1 MKLKEVAEKLEQM
14 AVQAIELDSLRGEHH
29 APLFDEQLFSCRA
42 HVLTPCVEEAKA
54 TLETLMREQNEQI
67 LTSQRAQFLSERLL
81 TQLAAISRELLADK
95 VTRKDASVA
104 MNYSRK
110 PINLLYQELA
120 QHQEWRRRLRE
131 LVTEKQRA
139 LVMASAPDRAQA
151 QQALLVAEQRLSRC
165 QAAILKIENQITD
178 QEKDN
183 Q

>member
-95 VTRKDASVA
+95 VTRKDASIA

-139 LVMASAPDRAQA
+139 LAMASAPDRAQA
-151 QQALLVAEQRLSRC
+151 QQALLVAEQRLARC
-165 QAAILKIENQITD
+165 QAAIVKIENQITD

>member
-1 MKLKEVAEKLEQM
+1 MTLKEVAGKLEQM
-14 AVQAIELDSLRGEHH
+14 AVQAIELDRLRGEHH
-29 APLFDEQLFSCRA
+29 APLFDERLFSCRA
-42 HVLTPCVEEAKA
+42 HLLTPCVEEAEA
-54 TLETLMREQNEQI
+54 TLETLIREQNEQM
-67 LTSQRAQFLSERLL
+67 LTSKRAQFLSERLL
-81 TQLAAISRELLADK
+81 AQLAAISRELLADT
-95 VTRKDASVA
+95 VTRKDEIAPMS
-104 MNYSRK
+104 YSRK

-139 LVMASAPDRAQA
+139 LAMASAPGRAQA

-183 Q
+183 E

>member
-131 LVTEKQRA
+131 LVTEKKRA
-139 LVMASAPDRAQA
+139 LAMASAPDRAQA
-151 QQALLVAEQRLSRC
+151 QQALLVAEQRLARC
-165 QAAILKIENQITD
+165 QAAIVKIENQITD

>member
-151 QQALLVAEQRLSRC
+151 QQALLVAEQRLARC
-165 QAAILKIENQITD
+165 QAAIVKIENQITD

>member
-29 APLFDEQLFSCRA
+29 ASLFDEQLFSCRA

-139 LVMASAPDRAQA
+139 LAMASAPDRAQA
-151 QQALLVAEQRLSRC
+151 QQALLVAEQRLARC
-165 QAAILKIENQITD
+165 QAAIVKIENQITD

>member
-81 TQLAAISRELLADK
+81 TQLAAISRELLADR

-131 LVTEKQRA
+131 LATEKQRA

-151 QQALLVAEQRLSRC
+151 QQTLLVAEQRLARC
-165 QAAILKIENQITD
+165 QAAIVKIENQITD